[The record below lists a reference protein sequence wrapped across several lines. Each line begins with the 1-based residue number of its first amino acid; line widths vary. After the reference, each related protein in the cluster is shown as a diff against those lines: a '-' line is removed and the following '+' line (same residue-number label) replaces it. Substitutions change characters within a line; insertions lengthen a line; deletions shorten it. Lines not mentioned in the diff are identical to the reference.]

1 MKIIFLKIY
10 WLMIMRLFKYLL
22 QSIIIYLMFFLGR
35 ILGLKISRKLFS
47 FIFVNFAPIF
57 KSRKIID
64 SNLKIF
70 SKKNPN
76 FNKEIIIKNMWKNY
90 GMTFIE
96 YVFLNF
102 FKKSNSHIQIEGEDN
117 LKNVMIKNKPV
128 IFISGHFANYEL
140 MSMEITKKG
149 VKLATIYRPLN
160 NYFLNP
166 FMEYLRKKFV
176 CKNQIKKGV
185 SGVRDAIE
193 YIKNDHSIALMVD
206 QRLSEGEKIDFF
218 GEPASTTTLPA
229 QLAIKFDLSII
240 PVFIERRE
248 DNNFRIKFLDEI
260 KPVNFQDKFVLTKK
274 LNEILEEMIIKNPN
288 QWIWS
293 HNRWK

>member
-1 MKIIFLKIY
+1 
-10 WLMIMRLFKYLL
+10 MIMRLFKYLL

-185 SGVRDAIE
+185 SGVRNAIE
-193 YIKNDHSIALMVD
+193 FIKNDHSIALMVD

>member
-1 MKIIFLKIY
+1 
-10 WLMIMRLFKYLL
+10 MIMRLFKYLL

-64 SNLKIF
+64 SNLNIF

-185 SGVRDAIE
+185 SGVRNAIE

>member
-1 MKIIFLKIY
+1 
-10 WLMIMRLFKYLL
+10 MIMRLFKYLL
-22 QSIIIYLMFFLGR
+22 QSIIIYFMFFLGR

-70 SKKNPN
+70 LKKNPN

-96 YVFLNF
+96 YMFLNF

-185 SGVRDAIE
+185 SGVRNAIE